1 MKCLTLFT
9 GFVMGVMAASPSFGQ
24 VTPPAAP
31 VPSLPP
37 RPSTAPRPMRTPRA
51 EPDWPD
57 QKRWA
62 VDDADRQRE
71 LEERQR
77 EQMDRQVER
86 QRELEERQREQQAA
100 QMDRQRELEE
110 RQRDKMRFQ
119 EERQRE
125 MMQEQEE
132 RQRQRELEL
141 EDRMRER
148 SFELELATPRALP
161 PDKPPIPMIAPLAPT
176 PSAWSPYGKESVV
189 SEALDGAFLNKR
201 PPAPWAPGDPAD
213 SLYRVAREA
222 LNRGDYRRAAQLF
235 NDLTQRYP
243 SSAYAYVSTYY
254 EAFSRYR
261 IGTTE
266 ELKAAD
272 RALQTIADRSAPRS
286 SGWRD
291 DTDVNGLR
299 TRIRGALAMRGD
311 TGAADQVEESARK
324 AGSTCDQEDLMVRV
338 EALNA
343 LSQMDAAAAL
353 PILRRVLER
362 RDECLVELRRRA
374 VFMLARR
381 GDAEGAALLIS
392 TARNDPNVN
401 VRAEAIS
408 YLPRMPGDAGL
419 TALEDILRNADDERI
434 QRTAVKAIMSSD
446 NPRARTS
453 LRGLLER
460 KDASETLRLQVLE
473 AYSRERATPDDAAYL
488 RWLYPRSDSQ
498 RMKSAIINALG
509 RIGGKDNQDWLAA
522 LVRNTN
528 ESAQLRSAALQR
540 LSRSDIPVA
549 DIGRMYDA
557 ADSRSMREQLIAA
570 LAGRK
575 EPEATDKLIDI
586 AKNSTDLKMRRLAI
600 NYLSRKNDPRAT
612 KLLMELIEK

>member
-9 GFVMGVMAASPSFGQ
+9 GFVVGLFLISPASGQ
-24 VTPPAAP
+24 VTPPVAP
-31 VPSLPP
+31 VPALPS
-37 RPSTAPRPMRTPRA
+37 RPATAPRPMRTPRA
-51 EPDWPD
+51 EPDWPNE
-57 QKRWA
+57 KWA
-62 VDDADRQRE
+62 FDDADRQHE
-71 LEERQR
+71 LEARQR
-77 EQMDRQVER
+77 EQMDRQLER
-86 QRELEERQREQQAA
+86 QRELEA
-100 QMDRQRELEE
+100 
-110 RQRDKMRFQ
+110 RQRDKMRDD
-119 EERQRE
+119 EDRQRE

-132 RQRQRELEL
+132 RMRQREIEL
-141 EDRMRER
+141 AERMRDR
-148 SFELELATPRALP
+148 SFELDLATPRAQPPELP
-161 PDKPPIPMIAPLAPT
+161 AIPMAAPLPPT
-176 PSAWSPYGKESVV
+176 PSAWSRDSKESMVPD
-189 SEALDGAFLNKR
+189 ALDGAFLNRR
-201 PPAPWAPGDPAD
+201 PPPSWAAGDPAD

-243 SSAYAYVSTYY
+243 SSAYAYVSAYY

-272 RALQTIADRSAPRS
+272 RALQALADRSAPRS
-286 SGWRD
+286 NGWRD
-291 DTDVNGLR
+291 DNTDVNGLR

-311 TGAADQVEESARK
+311 TGAADELEVTARK
-324 AGSTCDQEDLMVRV
+324 AGSSCDQEDLMVRV

-381 GDAEGAALLIS
+381 GDPEAATLLIS
-392 TARNDPNVN
+392 SARNDPSVN

-419 TALEDILRNADDERI
+419 TALEDILRSADDERI
-434 QRTAVKAIMSSD
+434 QRTAVRAIMSSD

-460 KDASETLRLQVLE
+460 RDASETLRLQVLE
-473 AYSRERATPDDAAYL
+473 AYSRERSTPDDAAYL
-488 RWLYPRSDSQ
+488 RWLYPRSDSE
-498 RMKSAIINALG
+498 RMKSAIINAVA

-522 LVRNTN
+522 VVRNTS
-528 ESAQLRSAALQR
+528 ESSQLRSAALQR
-540 LSRSDIPVA
+540 LSRSDIPVV

-557 ADSRSMREQLIAA
+557 ADSRSMREQLISA
-570 LAGRK
+570 LASRK
-575 EPEATDKLIDI
+575 EAEATDKLIDI
-586 AKNSTDLKMRRLAI
+586 ARNSTDLEMRRLAI

>member
-9 GFVMGVMAASPSFGQ
+9 GLVVGVLSVSPAAGQ
-24 VTPPAAP
+24 VTPPVAP
-31 VPSLPP
+31 VPALPP
-37 RPSTAPRPMRTPRA
+37 RPGLAPRPMRTPRA
-51 EPDWPD
+51 EPDWPNE
-57 QKRWA
+57 KRWA
-62 VDDADRQRE
+62 LDDADRQRE
-71 LEERQR
+71 LE
-77 EQMDRQVER
+77 DR
-86 QRELEERQREQQAA
+86 QRELMDRQIERQSEIEERQREQQAA
-100 QMDRQRELEE
+100 QLDRQRELEE
-110 RQRDKMRFQ
+110 RQRDKMRYQ
-119 EERQRE
+119 EDRQRE
-125 MMQEQEE
+125 TMQEQEE
-132 RQRQRELEL
+132 RQRQRELAL
-141 EDRMRER
+141 EDRARDR
-148 SFELELATPRALP
+148 SFDLVTPRALP
-161 PDKPPIPMIAPLAPT
+161 PEKPPLPMIAPLPM
-176 PSAWSPYGKESVV
+176 SVWSKDNRESMVPD
-189 SEALDGAFLNKR
+189 ALDGAFLNKR
-201 PPAPWAPGDPAD
+201 PPESWAPGDPAD

-243 SSAYAYVSTYY
+243 SSSYAFVSAYY

-272 RALQTIADRSAPRS
+272 RALQAIADRSAPRA

-311 TGAADQVEESARK
+311 TGAADQLEETARK
-324 AGSTCDQEDLMVRV
+324 AGSSCDQEDLMVRV

-381 GDAEGAALLIS
+381 GDADGATLLIS

-419 TALEDILRNADDERI
+419 TALEDILRNTDDERI
-434 QRTAVKAIMSSD
+434 QRTAVRAIMSSD

-460 KDASETLRLQVLE
+460 RDASETLRLQVLE

-488 RWLYPRSDSQ
+488 RWLYPRSDSE
-498 RMKSAIINALG
+498 RMKSAIISALA

-522 LVRNTN
+522 VVRNTN
-528 ESAQLRSAALQR
+528 ESSQLRSAALQR

-549 DIGRMYDA
+549 DIGKMYDA
-557 ADSRSMREQLIAA
+557 ADSRSMREQLVSA
-570 LAGRK
+570 LASRK

-586 AKNSTDLKMRRLAI
+586 AKNSTDLEMRRLAI

>member
-9 GFVMGVMAASPSFGQ
+9 GFVVAVVLVSPASGQ
-24 VTPPAAP
+24 VTPPVAP
-31 VPSLPP
+31 TPALPS
-37 RPSTAPRPMRTPRA
+37 RPATAPRPMRTPRA
-51 EPDWPD
+51 EPDWPNE
-57 QKRWA
+57 KRWA
-62 VDDADRQRE
+62 FDDADRQRE

-86 QRELEERQREQQAA
+86 QRELEQQQRAEQDA

-125 MMQEQEE
+125 LMQEQEE
-132 RQRQRELEL
+132 RMRQRELEL
-141 EDRMRER
+141 ADRMRER
-148 SFELELATPRALP
+148 SFDLATPRALP
-161 PDKPPIPMIAPLAPT
+161 PEEPPVPMVAPLAPT
-176 PSAWSPYGKESVV
+176 PRAWSSDRKEPRVPD
-189 SEALDGAFLNKR
+189 ALDGAFLNKR
-201 PPAPWAPGDPAD
+201 PPESWAAGDPAD

-243 SSAYAYVSTYY
+243 GSAYAYVSAYY

-272 RALQTIADRSAPRS
+272 RALQAIADRSAPRS
-286 SGWRD
+286 NGLRD

-311 TGAADQVEESARK
+311 TGAADQLEETARK
-324 AGSTCDQEDLMVRV
+324 AGSSCDQEDLMVRV

-381 GDAEGAALLIS
+381 ADAEGATLLIS

-434 QRTAVKAIMSSD
+434 QRTAVRAIMSSD

-460 KDASETLRLQVLE
+460 RDASETLRLQVLE
-473 AYSRERATPDDAAYL
+473 AYSRERSTPDDAAYL
-488 RWLYPRSDSQ
+488 RWLYPRSDSE
-498 RMKSAIINALG
+498 RMKSAIISALA

-522 LVRNTN
+522 VVRNTN
-528 ESAQLRSAALQR
+528 ESSQLRSAALQR

-557 ADSRSMREQLIAA
+557 ADSRSMREQLISA
-570 LAGRK
+570 LASRK

-586 AKNSTDLKMRRLAI
+586 AKNSTDLEMRRLAI

>member
-9 GFVMGVMAASPSFGQ
+9 GIVAGLVLASPASGQ
-24 VTPPAAP
+24 VTPPAP
-31 VPSLPP
+31 LPTLPP
-37 RPSTAPRPMRTPRA
+37 RPAIAPKAQRTPRA
-51 EPDWPD
+51 EPDWPNE
-57 QKRWA
+57 KVWA
-62 VDDADRQRE
+62 FDADRQRE

-86 QRELEERQREQQAA
+86 LHEQEQEQRAEQMA

-110 RQRDKMRFQ
+110 RQRDKMREQ

-132 RQRQRELEL
+132 RMRQRDLEL
-141 EDRMRER
+141 ADRMRER
-148 SFELELATPRALP
+148 SFELDLATPRALP
-161 PDKPPIPMIAPLAPT
+161 PEKPSLPMAAPLAPDW
-176 PSAWSPYGKESVV
+176 SANKKESAVPD
-189 SEALDGAFLNKR
+189 ALDGAFLNKR
-201 PPAPWAPGDPAD
+201 PPASWAPGDPAD
-213 SLYRVAREA
+213 SLYRIAREA

-235 NDLTQRYP
+235 NDLTQRFP
-243 SSAYAYVSTYY
+243 GSAYAYVSAYY

-272 RALQTIADRSAPRS
+272 RALQAIADRSAPRS
-286 SGWRD
+286 NGWRD

-311 TGAADQVEESARK
+311 TGAADQLEETARK
-324 AGSTCDQEDLMVRV
+324 AGSSCDQEDLMVRV

-381 GDAEGAALLIS
+381 ADAEGATLLIS

-434 QRTAVKAIMSSD
+434 QRTAVRAIMSSD

-460 KDASETLRLQVLE
+460 RDASETLRLQVLE
-473 AYSRERATPDDAAYL
+473 AYSRERSTPDDAAYL
-488 RWLYPRSDSQ
+488 RWLYPRSDSE
-498 RMKSAIINALG
+498 RMKSAIISALA

-522 LVRNTN
+522 VVRNTN
-528 ESAQLRSAALQR
+528 ESSQLRSAALQR

-557 ADSRSMREQLIAA
+557 ADSRSMREQLISA
-570 LAGRK
+570 LASRK

-586 AKNSTDLKMRRLAI
+586 AKNSTDLEMRRLAI

>member
-1 MKCLTLFT
+1 MKCLTIFA
-9 GFVMGVMAASPSFGQ
+9 GFVVGFLPVSPVSGQ
-24 VTPPAAP
+24 VTPPVAP
-31 VPSLPP
+31 VPALPS
-37 RPSTAPRPMRTPRA
+37 RPAIAPRPMRTPRA
-51 EPDWPD
+51 EPDWPNE
-57 QKRWA
+57 KRWA
-62 VDDADRQRE
+62 FDDADRQHE
-71 LEERQR
+71 LEARQR
-77 EQMDRQVER
+77 EQMDAQMER
-86 QRELEERQREQQAA
+86 QQ
-100 QMDRQRELEE
+100 DLEE
-110 RQRDKMRFQ
+110 RQRDRMREQ
-119 EERQRE
+119 EDRQRD
-125 MMQEQEE
+125 MMHEQEE
-132 RQRQRELEL
+132 RQRQRELAL
-141 EDRMRER
+141 EDRVRER
-148 SFELELATPRALP
+148 GFELDLATPRALAPEMP
-161 PDKPPIPMIAPLAPT
+161 PVPMVAPLSPT
-176 PSAWSPYGKESVV
+176 PFAWSRESRQSMVPD
-189 SEALDGAFLNKR
+189 ALDGAFLNKR
-201 PPAPWAPGDPAD
+201 PPASWAPGDPAD
-213 SLYRVAREA
+213 SLYRIAREA

-243 SSAYAYVSTYY
+243 SSAYAYVSAYY

-272 RALQTIADRSAPRS
+272 RALRALADRSAPRS

-311 TGAADQVEESARK
+311 TGAADQLEETARK
-324 AGSTCDQEDLMVRV
+324 AGSSCDQEDLMVRV

-381 GDAEGAALLIS
+381 GDPEAATLLIS

-434 QRTAVKAIMSSD
+434 QRTAVRAIMSSD

-460 KDASETLRLQVLE
+460 RDASETLRLQVLE
-473 AYSRERATPDDAAYL
+473 AYSRERSTPDDAAYL
-488 RWLYPRSDSQ
+488 RWLYPRSESE
-498 RMKSAIINALG
+498 RMKSAIISALA

-522 LVRNTN
+522 VVRNTS
-528 ESAQLRSAALQR
+528 ESSQLRSAALQR

-557 ADSRSMREQLIAA
+557 ADSRSMREQLISA
-570 LAGRK
+570 LASRK

-586 AKNSTDLKMRRLAI
+586 AKNSTDLEMRRLAI